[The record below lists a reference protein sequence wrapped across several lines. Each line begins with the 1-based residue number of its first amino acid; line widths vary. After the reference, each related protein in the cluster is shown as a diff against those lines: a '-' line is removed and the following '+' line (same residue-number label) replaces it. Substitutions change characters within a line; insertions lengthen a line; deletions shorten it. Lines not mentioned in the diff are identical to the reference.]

1 MDLIAGLGNP
11 GQEYRDTRHNIGF
24 QVINMWSRELGVR
37 LDGRRFLSRNTRT
50 KFRGREITLL
60 RPTTFMNRS
69 GASIKRCA
77 DFYHLDTGNILI
89 IHDDIDLPVGRVK
102 VVRNGGAGGHK
113 GVLSIIHD
121 LGSRQFPRIRIGIG
135 RPRYGEDVE
144 DYVLTPFY
152 GDEKG
157 IMKRVIGT
165 AVQACELFV
174 VEGIESTMN
183 NINCNNLAKK
193 EEIS

>member
-1 MDLIAGLGNP
+1 VDLIAGLGNP
-11 GQEYRDTRHNIGF
+11 GREYRDTRHNIGF

-77 DFYHLDTGNILI
+77 DFYNLDTGNILI

-121 LGSRQFPRIRIGIG
+121 LGSSQFPRIRIGIG
-135 RPRYGEDVE
+135 RPRYSEDVE

-174 VEGIESTMN
+174 VEGIESAMN
-183 NINCNNLAKK
+183 NINCKNLIKK
-193 EEIS
+193 EEIC

>member
-1 MDLIAGLGNP
+1 
-11 GQEYRDTRHNIGF
+11 
-24 QVINMWSRELGVR
+24 MWSRELGVR

-69 GASIKRCA
+69 GMAIKRCA
-77 DFYHLDTGNILI
+77 DFYNLDTGNILI

-102 VVRNGGAGGHK
+102 VVKNGGAGGHK

-121 LGSRQFPRIRIGIG
+121 LGSSQFPRIRIGIG
-135 RPRYGEDVE
+135 RPRYSEDVE

-165 AVQACELFV
+165 AVRACELFV
-174 VEGIESTMN
+174 VEGIESAMN
-183 NINCNNLAKK
+183 NINCKNLTKK
-193 EEIS
+193 EEMS

>member
-1 MDLIAGLGNP
+1 
-11 GQEYRDTRHNIGF
+11 
-24 QVINMWSRELGVR
+24 MWSRELGVR

-69 GASIKRCA
+69 GTSIKRCA
-77 DFYHLDTGNILI
+77 DFYNLDTGNILI

-121 LGSRQFPRIRIGIG
+121 LGSNQFPRIRIGIG
-135 RPRYGEDVE
+135 RPRYSEDVE

-165 AVQACELFV
+165 AVRACELFV
-174 VEGIESTMN
+174 VEGIESAMN
-183 NINCNNLAKK
+183 NINCKNLTKK
-193 EEIS
+193 EEIC

>member
-1 MDLIAGLGNP
+1 MIAGLGNP

-24 QVINMWSRELGVR
+24 QVINMWSRELRVR
-37 LDGRRFLSRNTRT
+37 LDGRRFLSRNART
-50 KFRGREITLL
+50 KFRGRAITLL

-89 IHDDIDLPVGRVK
+89 IHDDIDLPVGRVR

-174 VEGIESTMN
+174 VEGIESAMN
-183 NINCNNLAKK
+183 TINRKNLAKK